1 VRPQRADIAV
11 PDLPRDL
18 EWLNASDPPQVDEL
32 VAHGPALVHF
42 FDFAQLNSIRA
53 LPYLMAWHERYR
65 DAGLSVLGVHS
76 PRYPFT
82 GQPAKLAAAVERL
95 GIEHP
100 VADDSRYRLW
110 HDYGCK
116 GWPSLFLWGSDG
128 TLRWAHFGEGDYDGT
143 EAAIR
148 EQLEAVGAA
157 ATFPPLL
164 EPLRA
169 SDAPGARVVPPSE
182 EVFPGGSF
190 SAPWRADAARD
201 ALELEY
207 AAGGAHAAVD
217 GEGEL
222 AVSLDGGAERPIPIP
237 APGLYELAEHPRHE
251 RHRLRLEPSAEVAV
265 YSIAFSAGVP

>member
-11 PDLPRDL
+11 PELPGDL
-18 EWLNASDPPQVDEL
+18 EWVNATQAPRIDEL
-32 VAHGPALVHF
+32 VARGPALVHF

-53 LPYLMAWHERYR
+53 LPYLIAWHERYR

-82 GQPAKLAAAVERL
+82 GEWAKLAAAVERL

-110 HDYGCK
+110 HDYGCT

-128 TLRWAHFGEGDYDGT
+128 ALRWAHFGEGEYEGT
-143 EAAIR
+143 ETAIR
-148 EQLEAVGAA
+148 EQLERAE
-157 ATFPPLL
+157 FPPLL
-164 EPLRA
+164 EPLRS
-169 SDAPGARVVPPSE
+169 SDAPGARVVPPSD
-182 EVFPGGSF
+182 EVFPGGGRSE
-190 SAPWRADAARD
+190 PWRPGAGPD
-201 ALELEY
+201 ALDLEY

-222 AVSLDGGAERPIPIP
+222 TISLDGGAERVTPIP

-251 RHRLRLEPSAEVAV
+251 AHRLRLEPSPGLAV
-265 YSIAFSAGVP
+265 YSIAFSAGLP